1 MEQETQSILEMLR
14 DGKINADQAAQLL
27 EALDAA
33 GASNAQQPAARAR
46 RLRINVTDTRS
57 GRTTVN
63 VNIPF
68 GLIEV
73 ASKMGLSLGIK
84 RAPELADLNFDD
96 IMTAIR
102 NGAEGK
108 IVDIEDDKDRQ
119 HVTVMVE

>member
-14 DGKINADQAAQLL
+14 DGKVTAEQAAKLL

-33 GASNAQQPAARAR
+33 ATTSAPQPSTRAR
-46 RLRINVTDTRS
+46 NLRINVTDTRS

-73 ASKMGLSLGIK
+73 ASRMGLSLGIK

-96 IMTAIR
+96 IVAAIR